1 MSIKIPNWL
10 GVMLEHTVL
19 RKKLITLS
27 ISYERSYV
35 DGEQIYESFARQ
47 FFSELE
53 DQINL
58 LKEEVEKDLG
68 KKL

>member
-1 MSIKIPNWL
+1 MMKIPNWL
-10 GVMLEHTVL
+10 GWILEKTVL

-47 FFSELE
+47 FFSELNE
-53 DQINL
+53 QVAE
-58 LKEEVEKDLG
+58 LKAEVEKEIG

>member
-1 MSIKIPNWL
+1 MKLPNWL
-10 GVMLEHTVL
+10 GFVLEKTVL
-19 RKKLITLS
+19 RKKLITLALH
-27 ISYERSYV
+27 YERSYI

-53 DQINL
+53 DHVAQ
-58 LKEEVEKDLG
+58 LKAEVEKDLG